1 MARKTTEELQEE
13 LKTLQANFE
22 ETVKVQKNIQDRA
35 VAINAILADRAEEEA
50 EKKRAEAEKELLA
63 IIDKE
68 KQEEKA
74 QKQAEKEQGIKAYQK
89 GRAAMRE
96 AKYHERLKR
105 RAAKW
110 NGFGCDGQRW
120 ADMSKSC

>member
-50 EKKRAEAEKELLA
+50 EKK
-63 IIDKE
+63 
-68 KQEEKA
+68 Q
-74 QKQAEKEQGIKAYQK
+74 
-89 GRAAMRE
+89 
-96 AKYHERLKR
+96 
-105 RAAKW
+105 
-110 NGFGCDGQRW
+110 
-120 ADMSKSC
+120 